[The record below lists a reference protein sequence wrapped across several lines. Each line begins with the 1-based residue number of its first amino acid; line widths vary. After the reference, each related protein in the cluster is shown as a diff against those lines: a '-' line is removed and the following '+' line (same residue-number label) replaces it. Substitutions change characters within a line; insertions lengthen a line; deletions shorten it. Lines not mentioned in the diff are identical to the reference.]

1 MSTTE
6 QAVVRVHNYSVA
18 PENVA
23 DFLKARATVID
34 TIRAAHPGLVATR
47 LVHLED
53 GTYSDTWQW
62 SSMQAMAAAFPL
74 AQSPEAVAAWSLATD
89 SSASNGELVDER

>member
-6 QAVVRVHNYSVA
+6 QAVVRVHNYSVD

-23 DFLKARATVID
+23 EFLKARATVID
-34 TIRAAHPGLVATR
+34 TIRAAHPGLVVTR
-47 LVHLED
+47 LVRLED

-62 SSMQAMAAAFPL
+62 TSMQAMAAAFPL
-74 AQSPEAVAAWSLATD
+74 AQSPEAAAAWALAST
-89 SSASNGELVDER
+89 SSALNGELVEER

>member
-6 QAVVRVHNYSVA
+6 QAVVRMHNYSVD

-23 DFLKARATVID
+23 EFLKARATVVD

-62 SSMQAMAAAFPL
+62 TSMQAMAAAFPL
-74 AQSPEAVAAWSLATD
+74 AQSPEAVAAWALAST
-89 SSASNGELVDER
+89 SSALNGEIVDER